1 MITIDHSITLH
12 KWVLKNENK
21 LYNCRFNSINSPAR
35 KRRKSEIH
43 SEVINR
49 QLSENLATSIFNT
62 ILEDWMHNFGK
73 DLKKCDYD
81 LLLDSITNLISR
93 NLPLTFFIP
102 GFPCK
107 SSNTNKKVLGDRS
120 DFSEFMAIRSLI
132 TTIRKLE
139 AIYPHGVRMVILS
152 DYHTF
157 DQYIGVKEDS
167 YNVYHD
173 ELKQIISDVGGTDVI
188 ELISLSSFPEFSSID
203 QKEISTKLREE
214 YGGRQ
219 VLDTFDDAIKKD
231 SCMLEKYKQLKK
243 FMQAD
248 QSHNLPGSP
257 RATSTRN
264 LIKKI
269 TRGMMAQGVAL
280 DNFLKRQT
288 MLKDYV
294 RLSIH
299 HHLPSSGKFAIN
311 LFKGIANDGGILRTP
326 WHHVVLF
333 DSLTGEFIID
343 HKVNITENT
352 VSNSCLVT
360 VRYQDK
366 PWFLLRLHFNKEA
379 LSACKTIPQFEVTM
393 ARGSCGMTIQCISEQ
408 SSSIKPEASL
418 LDERC
423 LTSLIKEFGLVVLR
437 GFKKFDHE
445 ADIVNFYKGR
455 AKQGILEWKFGPVH
469 KVSPNEDMPG
479 YVNSYEGIPIHFD
492 LVVPPK
498 YMAISQKEHKYSDFI
513 CREFL
518 LYCKTMRSKTDDG
531 STTFVDARGVVL
543 ALAGSEINKWKETTL
558 MYETKLKNKSDKEL
572 YFGGEKNT
580 YEYPLIM
587 QCPWTGHN
595 VVRWLQTWTER
606 EHPTSNQHNWTVI
619 QPSRNGTTKSV
630 EALEEDIRRV
640 ALDKRFFFAHSYE
653 EGDQVY
659 VNNYTTLHGR
669 NGFTNSRELWRLQ
682 AIPES
687 NNLPEYFL
695 KNKIQNST

>member
-1 MITIDHSITLH
+1 MYSF
-12 KWVLKNENK
+12 E
-21 LYNCRFNSINSPAR
+21 
-35 KRRKSEIH
+35 
-43 SEVINR
+43 
-49 QLSENLATSIFNT
+49 
-62 ILEDWMHNFGK
+62 K
-73 DLKKCDYD
+73 DLTTGDYG
-81 LLLDSITNLISR
+81 LLQDSITNLISR
-93 NLPLTFFIP
+93 NLPLKFFIP

-107 SSNTNKKVLGDRS
+107 SSNTHKKVLGYRP
-120 DFSEFMAIRSLI
+120 DFSEFVAIRSLI

-139 AIYPHGVRMVILS
+139 AIYPHGVRIVILS

-157 DQYIGVKEDS
+157 DQYIGVEEES
-167 YNVYHD
+167 YNVYHH
-173 ELKQIISDVGGTDVI
+173 ELKQIISDVGGVDVI
-188 ELISLSSFPEFSSID
+188 ELISLSSFPEFIFTD

-219 VLDTFDDAIKKD
+219 VLDTFDDAIKND

-299 HHLPSSGKFAIN
+299 HHLPSSGKFGIN

-379 LSACKTIPQFEVTM
+379 LSTCKTIPQFEVTM
-393 ARGSCGMTIQCISEQ
+393 AQGGCGMTIQCISEQ
-408 SSSIKPEASL
+408 SPSTKPDASL

-437 GFKKFDHE
+437 GFKKFENEDE
-445 ADIVNFYKGR
+445 AINFYKSR
-455 AKQGILEWKFGPVH
+455 AKQGILQWKFGPLH
-469 KVSPNEDMPG
+469 KICPNEDMPG
-479 YVNSYEGIPIHFD
+479 YVNSYEGLPIHFD
-492 LVVPPK
+492 LNVPPK

-518 LYCKTMRSKTDDG
+518 LYCKTMKSISDDG
-531 STTFVDARGVVL
+531 STTFVDARGAVL
-543 ALAGSEINKWKETTL
+543 ALAGNKISEWKKTTL
-558 MYETKLKNKSDKEL
+558 IYETKLKTKSDKEL
-572 YFGGEKNT
+572 
-580 YEYPLIM
+580 
-587 QCPWTGHN
+587 
-595 VVRWLQTWTER
+595 
-606 EHPTSNQHNWTVI
+606 
-619 QPSRNGTTKSV
+619 
-630 EALEEDIRRV
+630 RRT
-640 ALDKRFFFAHSYE
+640 RMS
-653 EGDQVY
+653 
-659 VNNYTTLHGR
+659 
-669 NGFTNSRELWRLQ
+669 
-682 AIPES
+682 IP
-687 NNLPEYFL
+687 
-695 KNKIQNST
+695 